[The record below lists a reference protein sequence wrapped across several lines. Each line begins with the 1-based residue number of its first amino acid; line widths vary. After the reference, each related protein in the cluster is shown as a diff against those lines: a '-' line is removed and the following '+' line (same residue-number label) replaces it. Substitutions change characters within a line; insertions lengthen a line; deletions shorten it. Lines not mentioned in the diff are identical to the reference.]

1 MKQHFFFFSATL
13 SRLLAKQQME
23 MISVFRLTLDL
34 VHAGSTLPKGFLWGG
49 RFETWHVGL
58 IGTVSSFIGLYQY
71 FAVKRMNK

>member
-1 MKQHFFFFSATL
+1 MIFVFSATL
-13 SRLLAKQQME
+13 NRLLAKQEME

-34 VHAGSTLPKGFLWGG
+34 IHAGSTLPKGFLWGG
-49 RFETWHVGL
+49 KFENWHVGL